1 MFFSDSYFKQNS
13 VQLFEDCLN
22 SITSS
27 SSNKKLPYNILNN
40 TDLSNEQQITISNVM
55 IFTSNILKNNLT
67 EEELTL
73 LLEDLSAL
81 DPSSKDQLLGKYKE
95 TIDRLRII
103 TNAYEEPDVALNYAS
118 FKSFPLKMS
127 LNEEILGSLNGRLMD
142 V

>member
-103 TNAYEEPDVALNYAS
+103 TNAYEEPD
-118 FKSFPLKMS
+118 
-127 LNEEILGSLNGRLMD
+127 
-142 V
+142 